1 MSTDLLKQYIMEV
14 VTDLAQSADMNQN
27 IVRKDP
33 EGTGKLII
41 RKLVTYT
48 KPSSRFAPGDDV
60 DTELNQ
66 DGTVK
71 VNDLEVWKPE
81 FDKTIRKP
89 RRMKKTRR
97 RLA

>member
-1 MSTDLLKQYIMEV
+1 MSTELLKQYIMEV
-14 VTDLAQSADMNQN
+14 MATTDLAQN

-33 EGTGKLII
+33 EGTGKLVI

-48 KPSSRFAPGDDV
+48 KQSSRFAPGEDV
-60 DTELNQ
+60 DTELNH

-71 VNDLEVWKPE
+71 VDDLESWKPE

-89 RRMKKTRR
+89 RRKRKVRR

>member
-1 MSTDLLKQYIMEV
+1 MSADLLKQYIMEV
-14 VTDLAQSADMNQN
+14 MTDLTQN
-27 IVRKDP
+27 IVHKDP
-33 EGTGKLII
+33 EGSGKLII

-66 DGTVK
+66 DGSVK
-71 VNDLEVWKPE
+71 VDDLEIWKPE
-81 FDKTIRKP
+81 FDKTIRRP
-89 RRMKKTRR
+89 RRMKKKKNRR

>member
-1 MSTDLLKQYIMEV
+1 MSTELLKQYIAEV
-14 VTDLAQSADMNQN
+14 VMSQN

-33 EGTGKLII
+33 EGSGKLII

-60 DTELNQ
+60 DTELNP

-71 VNDLEVWKPE
+71 VDELENWKPA

-89 RRMKKTRR
+89 RRHKRARR